1 MLLASLFCIG
11 VSAEESSLVFAK
23 ACGGSGTASD
33 GAQWTVTSDGTE
45 STFDSDKG
53 IHYGTGSA
61 KVQYVKLNT
70 SSIKG
75 TITKVVVNA
84 STANGVTASVDVTV
98 GGAAFGGAAQSLT
111 TTATDYTFTGSA
123 SGEILVNVTKPSSA
137 NKAIYVKSVVVT
149 YTPDA
154 SILVPPV
161 FSIPGGMYFGKQ
173 SVELTCTTENAQILY
188 TLDGQDPVYVDNA
201 NYTGVFYNDNP
212 LSIEKST
219 TIKAMS
225 VKGGETSSI
234 VTAAYTIV
242 QTTGKGTI
250 TSPFTVVDAMNI
262 FGVLADNEATA
273 VVYTKGIVIGD
284 VSVNGGQASFTIG
297 ATAGATENLLTV
309 YKAKGQENE
318 NYVEGDVKAGDEVVI
333 CAPLK
338 KYVSGSDVTHETQNG
353 FIYSVNGET
362 SKATPTLVGD
372 GSENNPFTVNDLKVM
387 KKSQRP
393 TEAAWVKGVIVGSAS
408 SATVLAAED
417 VASNIAIGT
426 TEAFI
431 PVELKGETAFREKLN
446 VKDNA
451 SNKGKEV
458 LLKGSI
464 DDYFQVTG
472 VKNLVEAKLDGQV
485 ITGIIEL
492 KAAGVQFEGKTYN
505 AAGQLVNKGYK
516 GLVIMN
522 GKKLVNK

>member
-1 MLLASLFCIG
+1 
-11 VSAEESSLVFAK
+11 
-23 ACGGSGTASD
+23 
-33 GAQWTVTSDGTE
+33 
-45 STFDSDKG
+45 
-53 IHYGTGSA
+53 
-61 KVQYVKLNT
+61 
-70 SSIKG
+70 
-75 TITKVVVNA
+75 
-84 STANGVTASVDVTV
+84 
-98 GGAAFGGAAQSLT
+98 
-111 TTATDYTFTGSA
+111 
-123 SGEILVNVTKPSSA
+123 
-137 NKAIYVKSVVVT
+137 
-149 YTPDA
+149 
-154 SILVPPV
+154 
-161 FSIPGGMYFGKQ
+161 
-173 SVELTCTTENAQILY
+173 
-188 TLDGQDPVYVDNA
+188 
-201 NYTGVFYNDNP
+201 
-212 LSIEKST
+212 
-219 TIKAMS
+219 
-225 VKGGETSSI
+225 
-234 VTAAYTIV
+234 
-242 QTTGKGTI
+242 
-250 TSPFTVVDAMNI
+250 MNI

-492 KAAGVQFEGKTYN
+492 KAAGAQFEGKTYN